1 MRTLTRALLW
11 LLVGVVGVAALQA
24 AGMGS
29 VNHIQ
34 LRPNPLAN

>member
-1 MRTLTRALLW
+1 VRRIDPE
-11 LLVGVVGVAALQA
+11 
-24 AGMGS
+24 AGIWVIAETKLGS